1 MELSRKEAEKDD
13 PELAFALA
21 VSREEYR
28 VQMYKPRI
36 ASRRSSEEDLQ
47 EALKRSCMETG
58 HEQKPRD
65 QKIGKGK
72 SNSQGE
78 EQ

>member
-28 VQMYKPRI
+28 VQIYKPRI
-36 ASRRSSEEDLQ
+36 ASQRSSEEDLQ

-58 HEQKPRD
+58 HEQERRV
-65 QKIGKGK
+65 QK
-72 SNSQGE
+72 
-78 EQ
+78 